1 MGFGNLTFAPSESSK
16 HSKHGFSSL
25 TTKVIPGPPTHQTS
39 SNCSATS
46 PALHGNFNNLRY
58 ETVSRYSFL
67 L

>member
-16 HSKHGFSSL
+16 HSKHSFSSPMPE
-25 TTKVIPGPPTHQTS
+25 VIPGAPPHQTS

-58 ETVSRYSFL
+58 ETVLRYSFL